1 MSSGETQLAQS
12 NSIQQS
18 LVTGGGCF
26 TDQNLTEPAPAA
38 NAIKR
43 NECDGTWA
51 RGGGL
56 AVVLDGSVSRS
67 IGVRGV
73 DGRGSVASVHSRGS
87 VAGVH
92 SWGSVRDDGLGD
104 DSRGGVDGRGSV
116 ASVDGRGGVRSI
128 DGRGGVRGV
137 DGRGGVGNDGRGG
150 MGHNGLGVDRRGR
163 LADDGVESVHI
174 IGGVVDG
181 AHGTVRLD
189 EGVLALHDITVAALD
204 LRLDISGQT
213 IVNTIV
219 DEF

>member
-1 MSSGETQLAQS
+1 MVVSQ
-12 NSIQQS
+12 
-18 LVTGGGCF
+18 
-26 TDQNLTEPAPAA
+26 
-38 NAIKR
+38 
-43 NECDGTWA
+43 

-56 AVVLDGSVSRS
+56 AVVLDSSVSRS

-116 ASVDGRGGVRSI
+116 ASVDGRGSMGSI

-219 DEF
+219 VGVFGVSLQRSATGNEWLMIGPIGVLHGAHGLGFPLQSISP